1 MAVIKEYFGI
11 RLKSIRRATGLTQEA
26 LAEMI
31 GINQRPLT
39 RIETGKNMPSFKT
52 VEKLCEALSI
62 EPCELFNFSEFLEK
76 DNSANNDI
84 LYKIKQL
91 KAYPQKIKF
100 INLAINALNKD
111 KESLLKMQAII
122 EGMLLAE

>member
-31 GINQRPLT
+31 GINQRQLT
-39 RIETGKNMPSFKT
+39 RKKKKKNMPSFKT